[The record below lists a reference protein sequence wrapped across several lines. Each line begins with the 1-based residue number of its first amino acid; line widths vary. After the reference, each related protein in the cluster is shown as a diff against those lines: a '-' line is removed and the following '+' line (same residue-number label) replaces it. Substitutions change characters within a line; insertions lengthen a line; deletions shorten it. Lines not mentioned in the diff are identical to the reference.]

1 MALIYTPKNETA
13 ITIGGTTAT
22 GPFPSYDI
30 SRELIFSGDD
40 IHLGNRY
47 TISVTGTVLASGDIT
62 TAGLRQSNLHAEI
75 ITKLQTIQGTNNAVG
90 KLEIVPYGGQPN
102 TIEFSD
108 AKLTSISLPS
118 PSDESAGVQTNE
130 YSLEFEAYEDI
141 SNEGGQQFTYRLKSA
156 TETWDYTPSDQF
168 SYGSN
173 HDITDATGTK
183 YKTYTVN
190 HSVSA
195 QGANKYDADGTLSA
209 DGAAWR
215 QAQLWV
221 ISRFN
226 PTLADESTNIVGSD
240 WTTFDPKLFSTN
252 TGDFG
257 LDLSTYSLYNKIRTG
272 NVDKTN
278 GTCDSTES
286 FFASKEAVTH
296 DINVDLSES
305 EDGIVIATVN
315 GTITGLDS
323 SSIGQNTDD
332 KLAGA
337 RAALTTV
344 KDYIYTVANEVYNNH
359 YTDSFS
365 LRDTPNTRSY
375 AINKTTGVISYTYS
389 YSDEEQFINNSKR
402 ESINISHSNVN
413 REKSIIASFPIV
425 NKNDSPIIQD
435 LNSADVITRTLSIE
449 LTMDRGYRTNSP
461 DVSSIVTTYQPNVTT
476 KYITDSGDNWSPTTG
491 KYSRTVTWTY

>member
-156 TETWDYTPSDQF
+156 NESWNFEPIDQF
-168 SYGSN
+168 SYDSD
-173 HDITDATGTK
+173 HDISGTK
-183 YKTYTVN
+183 YKTYNVT
-190 HSVSA
+190 HDVSA
-195 QGANKYDADGTLSA
+195 EGANKYAADGTLSTN
-209 DGAAWR
+209 GAAWR

-226 PTLADESTNIVGSD
+226 PTLAD
-240 WTTFDPKLFSTN
+240 
-252 TGDFG
+252 
-257 LDLSTYSLYNKIRTG
+257 R
-272 NVDKTN
+272 
-278 GTCDSTES
+278 
-286 FFASKEAVTH
+286 
-296 DINVDLSES
+296 
-305 EDGIVIATVN
+305 
-315 GTITGLDS
+315 
-323 SSIGQNTDD
+323 
-332 KLAGA
+332 
-337 RAALTTV
+337 
-344 KDYIYTVANEVYNNH
+344 
-359 YTDSFS
+359 
-365 LRDTPNTRSY
+365 
-375 AINKTTGVISYTYS
+375 
-389 YSDEEQFINNSKR
+389 
-402 ESINISHSNVN
+402 
-413 REKSIIASFPIV
+413 PI
-425 NKNDSPIIQD
+425 
-435 LNSADVITRTLSIE
+435 
-449 LTMDRGYRTNSP
+449 
-461 DVSSIVTTYQPNVTT
+461 
-476 KYITDSGDNWSPTTG
+476 
-491 KYSRTVTWTY
+491 